1 MAKLP
6 TDPLFS
12 QQWYLY
18 NTGQGGRTPGIDL
31 NVVDVWEEYTGKGVT
46 IGVLDDGVDDE
57 HEDLADNY
65 NSQPTGLTPDYN
77 PAEGKP
83 QEPGLEGDNH
93 GTAVAGIIA
102 GVANNGTGIAGVAYN
117 AQITGFRYADIT
129 DTDVSPIARQAAFD
143 ISNNSWGG
151 VNPFETNFN
160 LPTDRIAQQALE
172 SAITNGR
179 NGLGTIFVWA
189 AGNERKEGV
198 NANYRNYENSR
209 YAIAVAAINGN
220 GIYAP
225 YSVPGAN
232 LLVSAFGDEDP
243 NTGSGTILTT
253 DRMGNAG
260 YNAPGV
266 EGEVD
271 NFNYTGTFNGT
282 SSATPMV
289 SGVVALILEA
299 NPNLGYRDVQEI
311 LAYSARQNDRTE
323 ADWSFNGARNW
334 NGGGLHIN
342 HNYGFGLVDTHAA
355 VRLAESW
362 MLESTKANERQV
374 SGSSSIPVQIVD
386 QGEITDTITLSSD
399 LTIDYAEIDLDISHT
414 AIEDLSITLTSPDG
428 TESLLFDGIQLQ
440 ETGQI
445 LVGSDDE
452 GDKKYESFSSFRQ
465 NPRGFTDDEDLIAL
479 GESYQQ
485 GIKFT
490 FSSTFNWGEIGTG
503 DWKLTVKD
511 TQEEDIGTLNSWN
524 LRLFGDEMT
533 TDNFYIYTNEFG
545 QLNDVS
551 RQTLTDSEG
560 IDTINAAA
568 IRSDLV
574 LDLTQGSASTL
585 ASKPL
590 TIAENTVIENAIAG
604 DGNDNITGNDADN
617 QLMGGRG
624 NDTLV
629 GGAGNDSLVG
639 DLGNDSLV
647 GGAGDDTLVGG
658 PGANILQGDAG
669 NDVYVI
675 AVETAAGNQIEDSDG
690 EDTFSTVIPLSLTT
704 LTTGTLGFGRE
715 GTTLVLDLN
724 QDGIVNLDD
733 DLAILNFFADEIG
746 NAPGTGLIE
755 NWPDFSG
762 DDILTLFAPP
772 PPANPVVVSED
783 PILPQ
788 SLPDSSSDSSSGSP
802 DTSSGDRLNIPPI
815 ILGEPTPNTVTTTL
829 TGSNEDDVIFGTDAA
844 EAIASFG
851 GNDFLYG
858 REGDDNLYGGEGND
872 LLHGNQGNDFLDG
885 GAGDDWIHGGQG
897 NDAILGNEGN
907 DVLFGD
913 LGNDLIFGGND
924 NDFLNGNQGDD
935 SLDAGA
941 GTDTLHGGQGNDILI
956 GGSGNDFLY
965 GDKGDDTLVGVD
977 TRSATPGQGEIDFLT
992 GGEGSDLFVLG
1003 DSTRVYYDGDSNG
1016 GYAILTDFNAVQDR
1030 IQLKG
1035 SAANYLLFSYVDEG
1049 SNLPRTDIYLDKPG
1063 TETDDLIAV
1072 IQGVSDLSLQGNYF
1086 NFV

>member
-1 MAKLP
+1 MAKFP

-31 NVVDVWEEYTGKGVT
+31 NVVDVWADYTGQGVT
-46 IGVLDDGVDDE
+46 IGVIDDGVEDD

-65 NSQPTGLTPDYN
+65 NSQPTGLTPAYN

-83 QEPGLEGDNH
+83 QSDKDDH

-102 GVANNGTGIAGVAYN
+102 GVANNGTGIAGIAYN

-129 DTDVSPIARQAAFD
+129 DTDASPIARQAAFD

-151 VNPFETNFN
+151 VNPFDTNFN
-160 LPTDRIAQQALE
+160 LPPGRIAQQAIE
-172 SAITNGR
+172 NAITNGR
-179 NGLGTIFVWA
+179 DGLGTIFVWA
-189 AGNERKEGV
+189 AGNEREEGV

-209 YAIAVAAINGN
+209 YTIAVAAIDGK

-232 LLVSAFGDEDP
+232 LLVSAFGDGDP
-243 NTGSGTILTT
+243 SNDVDGTIVTT
-253 DRMGNAG
+253 DLMGDAG
-260 YNAPGV
+260 SNRPGV
-266 EGEVD
+266 EGQLD
-271 NFNYTGTFNGT
+271 NFNYTSTFNGT

-289 SGVVALILEA
+289 SGVVALMLEA
-299 NPNLGYRDVQEI
+299 NPDLGYRDVQEI
-311 LAYSARQNDRTE
+311 LAYSARQNDPTA
-323 ADWSFNGARNW
+323 ADWAFNGARNW
-334 NGGGLHIN
+334 NGGGLHVN

-362 MLESTKANERQV
+362 MFDSTKANERQV
-374 SGSSSIPVQIVD
+374 NGSSSIPVQIVD
-386 QGEITDTITLSSD
+386 QGEIIDTITLSSD
-399 LTIDYAEIDLDISHT
+399 LNIDYVEIDLDISHT
-414 AIEDLSITLTSPDG
+414 AIEDLIITLISPDG
-428 TESLLFDGIQLQ
+428 TESVLFDGIQLQ
-440 ETGQI
+440 ETGFI
-445 LVGSDDE
+445 MVGLDE
-452 GDKKYESFSSFRQ
+452 ETEEKKYERFSSFRQ
-465 NPRGFTDDEDLIAL
+465 NPREFTEDEDLIAL

-490 FSSTFNWGEIGTG
+490 FSSTFHWGEIGTG
-503 DWKLTVKD
+503 DWKLSVKD
-511 TQEEDIGTLNSWN
+511 TFEGDIGTLNNWN
-524 LRLFGDEMT
+524 LRLFGDEIT
-533 TDNFYIYTNEFG
+533 TDDVYIYTNEFG

-560 IDTINAAA
+560 IDIINAAA
-568 IRSDLV
+568 IRSDIL
-574 LDLTQGSASTL
+574 LDLTPGSTSTL
-585 ASKPL
+585 AGKPL
-590 TIAENTVIENAIAG
+590 TIAEGTVIEYAIGG
-604 DGNDNITGNDADN
+604 DGNDTIIGNDADN
-617 QLMGGRG
+617 LLMGGRG
-624 NDTLV
+624 NNLLIGGNGNDMLTSGPGRDTLQ
-629 GGAGNDSLVG
+629 GGS
-639 DLGNDSLV
+639 
-647 GGAGDDTLVGG
+647 GDDIYDIDIETGG
-658 PGANILQGDAG
+658 G
-669 NDVYVI
+669 
-675 AVETAAGNQIEDSDG
+675 TQIEDSDG
-690 EDTFSTVIPLSLTT
+690 EDSLFTSIPLSLAT
-704 LTTGTLGFGRE
+704 LTAGTVGFGRE

-733 DLAILNFFADEIG
+733 DLAILKFFANETG
-746 NAPGTGLIE
+746 NAPGTGFIE
-755 NWPDFSG
+755 NWQDFEG

-772 PPANPVVVSED
+772 PPANPVVVSQD

-788 SLPDSSSDSSSGSP
+788 SLPDSSPDTSSDTSSGSP
-802 DTSSGDRLNIPPI
+802 DTSSGSPDTSSGSPMSIAPI
-815 ILGEPTPNTVTTTL
+815 ILGEPTPNEVTTTL
-829 TGSNEDDVIFGTDAA
+829 TGSNEDDEIFGTDAA
-844 EAIASFG
+844 EAIAGLG

-858 REGDDNLYGGEGND
+858 REGNDNLYGGEGND
-872 LLHGNQGNDFLDG
+872 LLHGNQGDDFLDG

-897 NDAILGNEGN
+897 NDSILGNDGN

-913 LGNDLIFGGND
+913 LGNDLIFGGNGD
-924 NDFLNGNQGDD
+924 DFLNGNQGDD
-935 SLDAGA
+935 SLDGGA

-1016 GYAILTDFNAVQDR
+1016 GYAILTDFNPAQDR

-1035 SAANYLLFSYVDEG
+1035 SAANYLLFSYIDEG

-1072 IQGVSDLSLQGNYF
+1072 VQGVSDLSLQGNYF